1 MRLLFLYLTYGK
13 TMIFNYKDC
22 IEHYG
27 TDYKIK
33 QALAEKTLF
42 QKEKGLYSDKEFC
55 SELELIVAKYPR
67 AVFTGESAFYYYGFT
82 DVIPTHYFMA
92 TRREDT
98 RIKDKRVEQAFVKDS
113 LYDFDKVTIEY
124 QNVEISI
131 YSRERLLVDLIR
143 FKSKVPFEYYKE
155 IICAYRKIVNELDF
169 FKIKD
174 YAAMLK
180 RGDKILDIIQL
191 EVL

>member
-1 MRLLFLYLTYGK
+1 VNDCSKKEGK
-13 TMIFNYKDC
+13 PMIFNYKDC

>member
-1 MRLLFLYLTYGK
+1 
-13 TMIFNYKDC
+13 MIFNYKDC

-82 DVIPTHYFMA
+82 DVIPNHYFMA

>member
-1 MRLLFLYLTYGK
+1 MNK
-13 TMIFNYKDC
+13 SSAVC
-22 IEHYG
+22 PCS
-27 TDYKIK
+27 
-33 QALAEKTLF
+33 LF

-82 DVIPTHYFMA
+82 DVIPNHYFMA

-131 YSRERLLVDLIR
+131 YSRERLLLDLIR
-143 FKSKVPFEYYKE
+143 FKSKVPFEYYKK

>member
-1 MRLLFLYLTYGK
+1 
-13 TMIFNYKDC
+13 MIFNYKDC